1 MSDVMFAV
9 LQYVTDQ
16 QKLELSV
23 YLCYT
28 IKWLDPLIAA
38 GDVNEGISYF
48 NFLSNDPVEIN
59 RPIGVLAA
67 LQIISSKNNLS
78 HMCSGDLFSLGP
90 LKSLN
95 ISYIACDA
103 SEAATAKRRTRL
115 DSMASILSRPVGKE
129 RVTVTSKEDRVRQ
142 DDV

>member
-9 LQYVTDQ
+9 LRYVKDQ

-23 YLCYT
+23 SRCYT
-28 IKWLDPLIAA
+28 IKRFDPRIAA
-38 GDVNEGISYF
+38 ADVNEGISYF
-48 NFLSNDPVEIN
+48 NSLSNDPVEIN

-78 HMCSGDLFSLGP
+78 HMCSEDLFSLDP

-95 ISYIACDA
+95 ISYIASDA
-103 SEAATAKRRTRL
+103 SEAATAKRRTPCRSL
-115 DSMASILSRPVGKE
+115 ASILSLPVGKE
-129 RVTVTSKEDRVRQ
+129 RVTVTLREDRVRQ
-142 DDV
+142 DGV